1 MDTAGAMVKM
11 SRSYNTHS
19 KDWNFPLR
27 YAKKWSNKNRRA
39 HGKRL
44 LVELRKSEDT
54 EDVET
59 PIDVLKDSGAGDIW
73 NYD

>member
-1 MDTAGAMVKM
+1 MVKM

-27 YAKKWSNKNRRA
+27 TAKRMSNKNRRA

-44 LVELRKSEDT
+44 IVELEKAEDT
-54 EDVET
+54 EEVEI
-59 PIDVLKDSGAGDIW
+59 PIDVHKDSGAGDIW

>member
-1 MDTAGAMVKM
+1 M

-19 KDWNFPLR
+19 KDWDFPLR
-27 YAKKWSNKNRRA
+27 VAKKMSNKNRRA

-44 LVELRKSEDT
+44 IVELEKAEDT
-54 EDVET
+54 DEVEIPT
-59 PIDVLKDSGAGDIW
+59 DVLKDSGAGDIW

>member
-1 MDTAGAMVKM
+1 M

-19 KDWNFPLR
+19 KSWNFPLR
-27 YAKKWSNKNRRA
+27 AAKKMSNKNRRA

-44 LVELRKSEDT
+44 IVKLEKAEDIDEVEIPT
-54 EDVET
+54 
-59 PIDVLKDSGAGDIW
+59 DVLKDSGVGDIW

>member
-1 MDTAGAMVKM
+1 MRA
-11 SRSYNTHS
+11 
-19 KDWNFPLR
+19 
-27 YAKKWSNKNRRA
+27 AKKMSNKNRRA

-44 LVELRKSEDT
+44 VVELEKAEDT
-54 EDVET
+54 EEVEI

>member
-1 MDTAGAMVKM
+1 M
-11 SRSYNTHS
+11 SRSFNTHS

-27 YAKKWSNKNRRA
+27 TAKKMSNKNRRA

-44 LVELRKSEDT
+44 IVELEKAEDID
-54 EDVET
+54 EVEIPT
-59 PIDVLKDSGAGDIW
+59 DVLKDSGVGDIW

>member
-1 MDTAGAMVKM
+1 M

-27 YAKKWSNKNRRA
+27 VAKKCSNKNRRA

-44 LVELRKSEDT
+44 IVELEKAEDT
-54 EDVET
+54 DEVEIPT
-59 PIDVLKDSGAGDIW
+59 DVLKDSGAGDIW

>member
-1 MDTAGAMVKM
+1 MRA
-11 SRSYNTHS
+11 
-19 KDWNFPLR
+19 
-27 YAKKWSNKNRRA
+27 AKKMSNKNRRA

>member
-1 MDTAGAMVKM
+1 M

-27 YAKKWSNKNRRA
+27 TAKKMSNKNRRA

-44 LVELRKSEDT
+44 IVELEKAEDT
-54 EDVET
+54 DEVEIPT
-59 PIDVLKDSGAGDIW
+59 DVLKDSGVGDIW

>member
-1 MDTAGAMVKM
+1 M
-11 SRSYNTHS
+11 SRIYNIHS

-27 YAKKWSNKNRRA
+27 AAKKMSNKNRRA

-44 LVELRKSEDT
+44 IVELEKAEDT
-54 EDVET
+54 DEVEIPT
-59 PIDVLKDSGAGDIW
+59 DVLKDSGVGDIW

>member
-1 MDTAGAMVKM
+1 M

-19 KDWNFPLR
+19 KDCNFPLR
-27 YAKKWSNKNRRA
+27 AAKKMSNKNRRA

-44 LVELRKSEDT
+44 IVELEKAEDT
-54 EDVET
+54 DEVEIPT
-59 PIDVLKDSGAGDIW
+59 DGLKDSGAGDIW

>member
-1 MDTAGAMVKM
+1 M

-27 YAKKWSNKNRRA
+27 AAKKMSNKNRRA

-44 LVELRKSEDT
+44 IVELEKAEDID
-54 EDVET
+54 EVEIPT
-59 PIDVLKDSGAGDIW
+59 DVLKDSGVGDIW

>member
-1 MDTAGAMVKM
+1 M

-27 YAKKWSNKNRRA
+27 AAKKYSNKNRRA

-44 LVELRKSEDT
+44 IVELEKAEDT
-54 EDVET
+54 DEVEIPT
-59 PIDVLKDSGAGDIW
+59 DVLKDNGAGDIW